1 MNECL
6 QIIFSGVVAGSTIV
20 YAFLT
25 WKLVSETRKTRQ
37 FQQTPDINIRLEV
50 SEADAG
56 FLYIIFENNGLGV
69 AKDVKFDIID
79 DFQYYD
85 HEHYKLSSKGI
96 VKNGLPYFY
105 SHQIFRYYL
114 TDTSQN
120 QEQKE
125 TDYIDVK
132 ALYTDTLGRSYD
144 KLFRLQI
151 ADIAGETRMSP
162 PETYL
167 GRVAFYLKEI
177 RNIMCKLQHRSEDD
191 SPSSKPEA

>member
-6 QIIFSGVVAGSTIV
+6 QIIFSGVVACSTIV

-25 WKLVSETRKTRQ
+25 WRLVSETRKTRQ

-50 SEADAG
+50 SEADASSL
-56 FLYIIFENNGLGV
+56 FIIFENNGLGV
-69 AKDVKFDIID
+69 AKDVKFDILD
-79 DFQYYD
+79 DFKQYD
-85 HEHYKLSSKGI
+85 HDYYKLSNKGI

-120 QEQKE
+120 SEQKE

-132 ALYTDTLGRSYD
+132 ALYTDTIGRSYD
-144 KLFRLQI
+144 KLFRLHI

-162 PETYL
+162 PETYI
-167 GRVAFYLKEI
+167 GRVSYYLKDIREI
-177 RNIMCKLQHRSEDD
+177 LKKFEPKKKKN
-191 SPSSKPEA
+191 